1 MSARTIRYASEKRLN
16 IATGEYET
24 LTPAELLAYDV
35 MDWARAGRDR
45 AEMKVILE
53 AGDGTVGVVSVSVG
67 ASGFVSVR
75 HWEDSATTAPLVF
88 DTLNELDEQAVVDVF
103 ARVYSALPFVGEH
116 QPLPAEQ
123 LFEPR

>member
-1 MSARTIRYASEKRLN
+1 MAARTIRYASEKRLN

-35 MDWARAGRDR
+35 MDWALTGRAR

-53 AGDGTVGVVSVSVG
+53 ADDGTVGVVSVSVG

-88 DTLNELDEQAVVDVF
+88 DTLNNLDEQVILDIF